1 MQTEPRNLRLH
12 IGLFGRRNVGKSSL
26 LNAITRQEAAIVSE
40 TPGTTTDPVEKP
52 MELLPLGSVLF
63 IDTAGLDDAGALG
76 EKRIAK
82 TRQALDRTDLGVLVA
97 EAGAWGE
104 FEESLLAELRARAVP
119 VVVVFN
125 KSDLGAPEGPLLAQL
140 AAETVAWV
148 QTAALSG
155 AGIGDLRRALV
166 AAAPADYLDA
176 RRIAGDLVGPGQ
188 LVVLVVPIDK
198 EAPKGR
204 LILPQVQ
211 TIRDLLDADSFC
223 LVVKERELTAALE
236 PLNGP
241 PKLVVTDS
249 QAFLKA
255 VADTPPGVMLT
266 SFSILFA
273 RFQGDLTEL
282 VRGARAIE
290 TLGKGD
296 TVLIAEACTHH
307 PIGEDIGRVK
317 IPRWLTQYAGCKLDF
332 ATVQGHDFPED
343 LSPYALVVHC
353 GNCMGNRREM
363 LSRILRCRQ
372 AGVPI
377 TNYGLAIAYS
387 LGIFERAL
395 AEPAEDLGAGHR
407 AATRREAARAAGQGG
422 GARAKI

>member
-63 IDTAGLDDAGALG
+63 IDTAGLDDAEALG
-76 EKRIAK
+76 
-82 TRQALDRTDLGVLVA
+82 RTDLGVLVA

-166 AAAPADYLDA
+166 AAAPAGYLDA
-176 RRIAGDLVGPGQ
+176 RRIAGDLVGPGE
-188 LVVLVVPIDK
+188 LVVIVVPIDK
-198 EAPKGR
+198 GAPKGR

-211 TIRDLLDADSFC
+211 TIRDILDADSFC
-223 LVVKERELTAALE
+223 LVVKERELKAALE
-236 PLNGP
+236 RLGRP
-241 PKLVVTDS
+241 PS
-249 QAFLKA
+249 
-255 VADTPPGVMLT
+255 
-266 SFSILFA
+266 
-273 RFQGDLTEL
+273 
-282 VRGARAIE
+282 
-290 TLGKGD
+290 
-296 TVLIAEACTHH
+296 
-307 PIGEDIGRVK
+307 
-317 IPRWLTQYAGCKLDF
+317 
-332 ATVQGHDFPED
+332 
-343 LSPYALVVHC
+343 
-353 GNCMGNRREM
+353 
-363 LSRILRCRQ
+363 
-372 AGVPI
+372 
-377 TNYGLAIAYS
+377 
-387 LGIFERAL
+387 
-395 AEPAEDLGAGHR
+395 
-407 AATRREAARAAGQGG
+407 
-422 GARAKI
+422 